1 MNTSFRKA
9 LAIVTIA
16 ALPFVG
22 GFVSGCSIFTGTAT
36 TASAQETVTKSY
48 ATAEA
53 GVTIAAEGLTKA
65 VQMGG
70 ITAGSSTAKAAQT
83 ALDAASK
90 ALDAA
95 NAYINAGLFDQAQTE
110 IDSANTGVAQVNAQT
125 GTAS

>member
-1 MNTSFRKA
+1 MIRSFYVK
-9 LAIVTIA
+9 LAFVMFLCSP
-16 ALPFVG
+16 LPLVLLG
-22 GFVSGCSIFTGTAT
+22 ACSTLTGTS
-36 TASAQETVTKSY
+36 TASAQETVTKAY

>member
-1 MNTSFRKA
+1 MNASFRKG

-16 ALPFVG
+16 ALPFVALP
-22 GFVSGCSIFTGTAT
+22 VTGCSMLTGTS
-36 TASAQETVTKSY
+36 TASAQETVTKAY